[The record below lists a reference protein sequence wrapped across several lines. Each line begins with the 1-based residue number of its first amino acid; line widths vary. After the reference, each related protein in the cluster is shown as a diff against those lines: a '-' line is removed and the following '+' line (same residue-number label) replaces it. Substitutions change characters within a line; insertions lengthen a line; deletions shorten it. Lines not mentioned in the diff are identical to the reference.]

1 MRFWG
6 LLLVLL
12 PLLTAPQ
19 AIDAQQKDKARN
31 KRARMP
37 MLTLRRRKRRY
48 LVTNIIMA
56 RTARAYIE

>member
-19 AIDAQQKDKARN
+19 TVDAQQKDKAR
-31 KRARMP
+31 KQKSAD
-37 MLTLRRRKRRY
+37 
-48 LVTNIIMA
+48 
-56 RTARAYIE
+56 IE